1 MPWPMMPS
9 ARRCTRCL
17 WWLGPALIQAKGAY
31 SKMERTKG
39 PFVYRQFVAAVKEST
54 TAEAKLTVGKEVV
67 AFKMIY
73 YLLVDDLLHYL
84 GNDTQ

>member
-1 MPWPMMPS
+1 MPWPMKPS

-31 SKMERTKG
+31 SKMGCTKR
-39 PFVYRQFVAAVKEST
+39 PFVYRQSVAAVEEST
-54 TAEAKLTVGKEVV
+54 SVEAKLTVGKEVV

-84 GNDTQ
+84 GSDTQ